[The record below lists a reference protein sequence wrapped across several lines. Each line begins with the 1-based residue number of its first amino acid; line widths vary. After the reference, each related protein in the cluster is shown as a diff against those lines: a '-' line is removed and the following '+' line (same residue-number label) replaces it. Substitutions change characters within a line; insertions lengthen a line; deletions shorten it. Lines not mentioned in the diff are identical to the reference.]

1 MSIVERFLDRAQSR
15 PGDSGEITLELMRK
29 RHVRHILAVEVQVYP
44 KPWSVGVFH
53 DELAQMRAGTRHYV
67 VAKLDGV
74 IVGYAGLIL
83 VTDEAHV
90 SNVAVDPQYQRHG
103 IGRRLML
110 ALCLEAAKRHCVSL
124 SLEVRITNT
133 GAQELYRSFGFAP
146 AGIRKRYYE
155 NTVDAIVMWC
165 HDIDTPAYAA
175 QLAAIGAAITDYR
188 R

>member
-15 PGDSGEITLELMRK
+15 PVESGEITIEPMRK
-29 RHVRHILAVEVQVYP
+29 RHLRHILAIEVQVYP

-74 IVGYAGLIL
+74 VVGYAGLIL
-83 VTDEAHV
+83 ITEEAHV
-90 SNVAVDPQYQRHG
+90 SNVAVDPRYQRHG

-110 ALCLEAAKRHCVSL
+110 ALCLAATKRDCGSM
-124 SLEVRITNT
+124 SLEVRVSNT
-133 GAQELYRSFGFAP
+133 GAQELYRSFGFVP

-155 NTVDAIVMWC
+155 NSVDAIVMWC
-165 HDIDTPAYAA
+165 HDVNTPAYAA
-175 QLAAIGAAITDYR
+175 QLATISRSIADFR